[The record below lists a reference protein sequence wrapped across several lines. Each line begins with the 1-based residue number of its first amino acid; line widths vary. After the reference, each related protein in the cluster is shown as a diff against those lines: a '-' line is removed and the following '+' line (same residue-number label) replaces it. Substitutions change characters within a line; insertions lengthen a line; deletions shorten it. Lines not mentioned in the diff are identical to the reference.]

1 MNNNNL
7 ESVRKLHKNK
17 MAYLMLSAS
26 LLGFLFFYII
36 PYFISMFYAFVDNPL
51 SKRFVELSNY
61 RDLLNNKYFLRGLK
75 NTIIFMCISIPLNM
89 IISLGL
95 AMICNKIK
103 VFSKYLNLVFLIPL
117 AIPSA
122 TTAFFWKQ
130 VFSLNG
136 FLNKLLVRFNF
147 GAVDWL
153 NSKYSM
159 YIMVFIFLWKNIGY
173 NMILFIAGL
182 NNIPKS
188 YYECAQ
194 IEGASRWQQFR
205 IITLTYLIP
214 TFFLVFIMTFINS
227 FKVFKEIYILT
238 GDNPHENIYI
248 LQHFMNN
255 MFMSLNYPKL
265 VSSISILITII
276 ISMIVVV
283 FIFEGRVSKN
293 LSE

>member
-1 MNNNNL
+1 
-7 ESVRKLHKNK
+7 
-17 MAYLMLSAS
+17 
-26 LLGFLFFYII
+26 
-36 PYFISMFYAFVDNPL
+36 MFYAFVDNPL
-51 SKRFVELSNY
+51 SKSFVGLINY
-61 RDLLNNKYFLRGLK
+61 RDLFNNKYFLRGLK

-136 FLNKLLVRFNF
+136 FLNKFLGIFNF
-147 GAVDWL
+147 EAVDWL

-194 IEGASRWQQFR
+194 LEGASRWQQFR
-205 IITLTYLIP
+205 IVTLTYLVP

-265 VSSISILITII
+265 VSSISILITVIVSLII
-276 ISMIVVV
+276 VM

>member
-51 SKRFVELSNY
+51 SKSFVGLINY
-61 RDLLNNKYFLRGLK
+61 RDLFNNKYFLRGLK

-136 FLNKLLVRFNF
+136 FLNKFLGIFNF
-147 GAVDWL
+147 EAVDWL

-194 IEGASRWQQFR
+194 LEGASRWQQFR
-205 IITLTYLIP
+205 IVTLTYLVP

-265 VSSISILITII
+265 VSSISILITVIVSLII
-276 ISMIVVV
+276 VM

>member
-136 FLNKLLVRFNF
+136 FLNKFLGIFNF
-147 GAVDWL
+147 EAVDWL

-194 IEGASRWQQFR
+194 LEGASRWQQFR
-205 IITLTYLIP
+205 IVTLTYLVP

-265 VSSISILITII
+265 VSSISILITVIVSLII
-276 ISMIVVV
+276 VM

>member
-7 ESVRKLHKNK
+7 ESVRKLRKNK
-17 MAYLMLSAS
+17 TAYLMLSAS

-51 SKRFVELSNY
+51 SKSFVGLINY
-61 RDLLNNKYFLRGLK
+61 RDLFNNKYFLRGLK

-136 FLNKLLVRFNF
+136 FLNKFLGIFNF
-147 GAVDWL
+147 EAVDWL

-194 IEGASRWQQFR
+194 LEGASRWQQFR
-205 IITLTYLIP
+205 IVTLTYLVP

>member
-51 SKRFVELSNY
+51 SKSFVGLSNY

-75 NTIIFMCISIPLNM
+75 NTIIFMSISIPLNM

-103 VFSKYLNLVFLIPL
+103 VFNKYLNLVFLIPL

>member
-7 ESVRKLHKNK
+7 ESVRKLRKNK
-17 MAYLMLSAS
+17 TAYLMLSAS

-51 SKRFVELSNY
+51 SKSFVGLINY
-61 RDLLNNKYFLRGLK
+61 RDLFNNKYFLRGLK

>member
-7 ESVRKLHKNK
+7 ESVRKLRKNK
-17 MAYLMLSAS
+17 TAYLMLSAS

-136 FLNKLLVRFNF
+136 FLNKFLGIFNF
-147 GAVDWL
+147 EAVDWL

-194 IEGASRWQQFR
+194 LEGASRWQQFR
-205 IITLTYLIP
+205 IVTLTYLVP

-265 VSSISILITII
+265 VSSISILITVIVSLII
-276 ISMIVVV
+276 VM

>member
-1 MNNNNL
+1 
-7 ESVRKLHKNK
+7 
-17 MAYLMLSAS
+17 
-26 LLGFLFFYII
+26 
-36 PYFISMFYAFVDNPL
+36 
-51 SKRFVELSNY
+51 
-61 RDLLNNKYFLRGLK
+61 
-75 NTIIFMCISIPLNM
+75 
-89 IISLGL
+89 
-95 AMICNKIK
+95 
-103 VFSKYLNLVFLIPL
+103 
-117 AIPSA
+117 
-122 TTAFFWKQ
+122 
-130 VFSLNG
+130 LNG

>member
-103 VFSKYLNLVFLIPL
+103 VFNKYLNLIFLIPL